1 MKTFKVL
8 FLAIKTGK
16 NFNFQTEV
24 NAETEAK
31 AKVAGRSEL
40 LAEGLNPFLFKAPVV
55 TVIRPTQGVVQ
66 HG

>member
-8 FLAIKTGK
+8 FLATKTGK

-24 NAETEAK
+24 TADNEANAK
-31 AKVAGRSEL
+31 IAGRSEL

-55 TVIRPTQGVVQ
+55 TVVRPAQGAA
-66 HG
+66 